1 MCGGGGNGLAPGGY
15 ASRCTR
21 KAATKTDK
29 MNCGRCGYKQVVQ
42 TKRSCILRNLWSIGQ
57 DALPEQDT
65 QIQEAVKVQRNG
77 VP

>member
-1 MCGGGGNGLAPGGY
+1 MECDGGGNDLAPGGY

-42 TKRSCILRNLWSIGQ
+42 TKCACICVTCGANQ